1 MMISIQVMV
10 ILSVIL
16 LVSLI
21 LNGVLIWYARA
32 SIVQMSFISDN
43 IRALKD
49 STLAFNVHL
58 KNVYELDMFYGDETL
73 AALLQHAS
81 DLSESLSLYDDFYD
95 LFDDDSQ
102 DENAIET
109 EAVEVLQEDMVDA
122 ATQTQ

>member
-10 ILSVIL
+10 VFSVIL
-16 LVSLI
+16 LVSLL
-21 LNGVLIWYARA
+21 LNGILIWYTRA
-32 SIVQMSFISDN
+32 SIIQMTFISDN

-49 STLAFNVHL
+49 STLSFNAHL

-81 DLSESLSLYDDFYD
+81 DLSESLELYNDFYD
-95 LFDDDSQ
+95 LFDDESQ
-102 DENAIET
+102 DEDAIET